1 MDWQESEGSINR
13 RMNKDELIEELQE
26 KVKELEKQK
35 ESLEKENKELK
46 KILTRFINPHT
57 PSSKQVFK
65 KRSSHA
71 SKKLG
76 APSGHEGAT
85 RKTPKPSEI
94 INYLLTK
101 CPKCNDALGNPFD
114 FEERII
120 EDVPEPQSVKTTKN
134 IINFYKCK
142 NCGVVTAKTDLPNEG
157 SFGKNILTHTT
168 LMKYDDRL
176 PARKVANTLNRTF
189 LFEATHST
197 VLNIV
202 QRVVK
207 AVQQAHEQLKMRVRT
222 FFNVYIDETGIKV
235 QGKQFWIWIFT
246 TLTTTF
252 FVIRKSRHC
261 KVVKEVLGE
270 NFKGVINCDG
280 WETYKTYKKGNKNVL
295 LQRCWA
301 HATREVEAV
310 AEKHDEIKPLFKW
323 FQDIYIKVCKA
334 RESGNS
340 TFQRMKLKEKCET
353 ELRQWLYVTRPYK
366 ELKTVR
372 TKIENGFEHWFTC
385 IIHPEVEPTNNRAE
399 RMLREEVVLRK
410 ITGTLRNEKG
420 TTANEV
426 MMSLITTWK
435 QQNKNPFLE
444 LRALL

>member
-1 MDWQESEGSINR
+1 
-13 RMNKDELIEELQE
+13 MNKDELIKDLQE
-26 KVKELEKQK
+26 KLEKVRREK
-35 ESLEKENKELK
+35 EVLEKENKELK
-46 KILTRFINPHT
+46 RILTVFINPHT
-57 PSSKQVFK
+57 PPSKQLFK
-65 KRSSHA
+65 KRVPQA

-76 APSGHEGAT
+76 APRGHEGAT
-85 RKTPKPSEI
+85 RKTPEPTDTE
-94 INYLLTK
+94 NHFLTK
-101 CPKCNDALGNPFD
+101 CPKCNDLLGKPFD
-114 FEERII
+114 IEERIEEEI
-120 EDVPEPQSVKTTKN
+120 PEPQPVKATKH
-134 IINFYKCK
+134 IIGFYDCK
-142 NCGVVTAKTDLPNEG
+142 NCGVVTAETGLPKEG

-176 PARKVANTLNRTF
+176 PARKVVNTLNRSH
-189 LFEATHST
+189 LLALTHST

-207 AVQQAHEQLKMRVRT
+207 SVQHAYEQLKIQVRT
-222 FFNVYIDETGIKV
+222 FFNIYIDETGVKV

-246 TLTTTF
+246 TITMTL

-261 KVVKEVLGE
+261 KVIEEVLGE
-270 NFKGVINCDG
+270 NFQGVINCDG
-280 WETYKTYKKGNKNVL
+280 WETYKTYNDKNGKVKI
-295 LQRCWA
+295 QRCWA
-301 HATREVEAV
+301 HPIREVKAL
-310 AEKHDEIKPLFKW
+310 AEKYEEVKPLNKW
-323 FQDIYIKVCKA
+323 FNDIYVMVCKA
-334 RESGNS
+334 RESGKP
-340 TFQRMKLKEKCET
+340 QYKRVKLKEKCEK
-353 ELRQWLYVTRPYK
+353 ELRRWLDVTKPYK
-366 ELKTVR
+366 ELKTFR
-372 TKIENGFEHWFTC
+372 TKIENGFENWFTC

>member
-1 MDWQESEGSINR
+1 
-13 RMNKDELIEELQE
+13 MNKEYLEKEIEKLR
-26 KVKELEKQK
+26 KKIKELEKK
-35 ESLEKENKELK
+35 NKELEEENNEIK
-46 KILTRFINPHT
+46 KILTLFINPHT
-57 PSSKQVFK
+57 PPSKQFFK
-65 KRSSHA
+65 KKISQA

-76 APSGHEGAT
+76 APLGHKGAT
-85 RKTPKPSEI
+85 RKIPQSTETVKHFLTNCPNCNNFLKK
-94 INYLLTK
+94 LLYT
-101 CPKCNDALGNPFD
+101 
-114 FEERII
+114 EERII
-120 EDVPEPQSVKTTKN
+120 EEIPEPQPIKVTKH
-134 IINFYKCK
+134 IIGFYNCK
-142 NCGVVTAKTDLPNEG
+142 NCGVVTAKTSLPREG
-157 SFGKNILTHTT
+157 SFGKNVLAQTT

-176 PARKVANTLNRTF
+176 PARKVANSLNRTF

-207 AVQQAHEQLKMRVRT
+207 AVQHVYEQLKIQIRN

-246 TLTTTF
+246 TLTTTL

-261 KVVKEVLGE
+261 KIVKEVLGE
-270 NFKGVINCDG
+270 NFQGVINCDG
-280 WETYKTYKKGNKNVL
+280 WETYKTYKNNNDEVL

-301 HATREVEAV
+301 HAKREVEAI
-310 AEKHDEIKPLFKW
+310 AEKYDEVKPLFKW
-323 FQDIYIKVCKA
+323 FQNIYTMVCKA
-334 RESGNS
+334 RESS
-340 TFQRMKLKEKCET
+340 KPLYRRAKLKEKCES
-353 ELRQWLYVTRPYK
+353 ELRQWLDVTKSYK

-399 RMLREEVVLRK
+399 RMLREQVVIRK

-420 TTANEV
+420 TTANET

>member
-1 MDWQESEGSINR
+1 
-13 RMNKDELIEELQE
+13 MNKE
-26 KVKELEKQK
+26 ELEKEVERLLK
-35 ESLEKENKELK
+35 ENKQLKEENKELK
-46 KILTRFINPHT
+46 KILTVFINPHT
-57 PSSKQVFK
+57 PPSKIVFK
-65 KRSSHA
+65 KRVPQV

-76 APSGHEGAT
+76 APIGHEGAT
-85 RKTPKPSEI
+85 RKTPEPTHTT
-94 INYLLTK
+94 NHFLTH
-101 CPKCNDALGNPFD
+101 CPTCNDHLGKPFD
-114 FEERII
+114 VEERIEEEI
-120 EDVPEPQSVKTTKN
+120 PEPQPVKITKHV
-134 IINFYKCK
+134 IGFYHCK
-142 NCGVVTAKTDLPNEG
+142 NCGVVTAETSLPKEG
-157 SFGKNILTHTT
+157 CFGKNILAHTT

-176 PARKVANTLNRTF
+176 PARKVVNTLNRSHLLT
-189 LFEATHST
+189 LTHST
-197 VLNIV
+197 VLNII
-202 QRVVK
+202 QRVVR
-207 AVQQAHEQLKMRVRT
+207 AVQHIYDQLKIQIRR

-235 QGKQFWIWIFT
+235 QGQQFWIWIFT

-270 NFKGVINCDG
+270 NFRGVINCDG
-280 WETYKTYKKGNKNVL
+280 WETYKTYNKDNKNVQ

-310 AEKHDEIKPLFKW
+310 AEKYDEVKPLFKG
-323 FQDIYIKVCKA
+323 FQNIFVKVCKA
-334 RESGNS
+334 RESGKPLY
-340 TFQRMKLKEKCET
+340 QRMKLKEKCEI
-353 ELRQWLYVTRPYK
+353 ELRQWLDVTKPYK

-399 RMLREEVVLRK
+399 RRLREEVVLRK
-410 ITGTLRNEKG
+410 ITGTLRNNKG

>member
-1 MDWQESEGSINR
+1 
-13 RMNKDELIEELQE
+13 MNNEELE
-26 KVKELEKQK
+26 KEVEKLRKENAQLKEENKELEKK
-35 ESLEKENKELK
+35 VVNLK
-46 KILTRFINPHT
+46 QQLSFFQNPHT
-57 PSSKQVFK
+57 PSSKQLFK
-65 KRSSHA
+65 KRVHQA

-76 APSGHEGAT
+76 APRGHEGAT
-85 RKTPKPSEI
+85 RKIPELTETM
-94 INYLLTK
+94 NYFLTK
-101 CPKCNDALGNPFD
+101 CPTCNELLGKPFD
-114 FEERII
+114 IEERIEEEI
-120 EDVPEPQSVKTTKN
+120 PEPQPVKTTKHV
-134 IINFYKCK
+134 IGFYNCK
-142 NCGVVTAKTDLPNEG
+142 NCGVVTAKTGLPREG
-157 SFGKNILTHTT
+157 CFGKNILAHTT

-176 PARKVANTLNRTF
+176 PARKVVNTLNRSY
-189 LFEATHST
+189 LLSLTHST

-207 AVQQAHEQLKMRVRT
+207 AVQHAYEQLKMQVRT
-222 FFNVYIDETGIKV
+222 FFNVYIDETGVKV

-246 TLTTTF
+246 TVTMTF

-261 KVVKEVLGE
+261 KVVKEVLGDDF
-270 NFKGVINCDG
+270 NGVINCDG
-280 WETYKTYKKGNKNVL
+280 WETYKTYKNNNNNVL

-301 HATREVEAV
+301 HATREVGAV
-310 AEKHDEIKPLFKW
+310 AEKHDEVKPLHKW
-323 FQDIYIKVCKA
+323 FQDIYVKVCKA
-334 RESGNS
+334 RESGKPLY
-340 TFQRMKLKEKCET
+340 QRTKLKENCEK
-353 ELRQWLYVTRPYK
+353 ELRRWLDVTKPYK

>member
-1 MDWQESEGSINR
+1 
-13 RMNKDELIEELQE
+13 MNKE
-26 KVKELEKQK
+26 ELEKEIEKLRRENGKLKK
-35 ESLEKENKELK
+35 EKEQLEKKVAGLEQQLSFFK
-46 KILTRFINPHT
+46 NPHT
-57 PSSKQVFK
+57 PPSKQFFK
-65 KRSSHA
+65 RRVLKA

-76 APSGHEGAT
+76 APLGHKGAT
-85 RKTPKPSEI
+85 REI
-94 INYLLTK
+94 PEPDETVKHFLIN
-101 CPKCNDALGNPFD
+101 CPKCNDFLGEPFD
-114 FEERII
+114 IEERIEEEI
-120 EDVPEPQSVKTTKN
+120 PKPQPIKVTKH
-134 IINFYKCK
+134 IIGFYDCK
-142 NCGVVTAKTDLPNEG
+142 NCGAVTAETDLSKEG
-157 SFGKNILTHTT
+157 NFGKNLLTHTT

-207 AVQQAHEQLKMRVRT
+207 AIQHVYEQLKMQIGT
-222 FFNVYIDETGIKV
+222 FFNIYIDETGIKV

-246 TLTTTF
+246 TITTTL

-261 KVVKEVLGE
+261 KIVKEILGE

-280 WETYKTYKKGNKNVL
+280 WETYKTYKNGNDDVL

-301 HATREVEAV
+301 HATREVETL
-310 AEKHDEIKPLFKW
+310 AEKYDEVKPLFKW
-323 FQDIYIKVCKA
+323 FQNIFVKVCKA
-334 RESGNS
+334 RESGKP
-340 TFQRMKLKEKCET
+340 RYVRERLKEKCEK
-353 ELRQWLYVTRPYK
+353 ELRQWLDVTKSYK

-399 RMLREEVVLRK
+399 RMLREQVVIRK

-426 MMSLITTWK
+426 MMSLLTTWK

>member
-1 MDWQESEGSINR
+1 
-13 RMNKDELIEELQE
+13 MNKDELIKDLREELERVRKE
-26 KVKELEKQK
+26 KEQ
-35 ESLEKENKELK
+35 LEKENKELK
-46 KILTRFINPHT
+46 RILTVFINPHT
-57 PSSKQVFK
+57 PPSKQVFK
-65 KRSSHA
+65 KLAPQA

-76 APSGHEGAT
+76 APLGHEGAT
-85 RKTPKPSEI
+85 RKTPEPTQTR
-94 INYLLTK
+94 NHFLTK
-101 CPKCNDALGNPFD
+101 CTNCNGTLGKPFEV
-114 FEERII
+114 EERII
-120 EDVPEPQSVKTTKN
+120 EEISEPQPVKITRHF
-134 IINFYKCK
+134 IGFYDCK
-142 NCGVVTAKTDLPNEG
+142 NCGVVVAETGLPKEG
-157 SFGKNILTHTT
+157 NFGKNILTHTA

-176 PARKVANTLNRTF
+176 PARKVVNTLNRSHR
-189 LFEATHST
+189 LPLTHSS

-207 AVQQAHEQLKMRVRT
+207 SAQHAYEQLKIQIKM
-222 FFNVYIDETGIKV
+222 FFNIYIDETSIKV
-235 QGKQFWIWIFT
+235 QGKTFWIWIFT
-246 TLTTTF
+246 TIKMTL

-261 KVVKEVLGE
+261 KIVKEVLGE
-270 NFKGVINCDG
+270 DFNGVINCDG
-280 WETYKTYKKGNKNVL
+280 WETYKTYKDDNNNVL

-301 HATREVEAV
+301 HAIREVKAV
-310 AEKHDEIKPLFKW
+310 AEKYDEAKPLFKW
-323 FQDIYIKVCKA
+323 FQDIFVMVCKA
-334 RESGNS
+334 RESG
-340 TFQRMKLKEKCET
+340 KLAYIRERLKKKCEK
-353 ELRQWLYVTRPYK
+353 ELLRWLDVTKPYK
-366 ELKTVR
+366 ELQTVR

>member
-1 MDWQESEGSINR
+1 
-13 RMNKDELIEELQE
+13 MNETEAE
-26 KVKELEKQK
+26 KLRKRIKELED
-35 ESLEKENKELK
+35 ENKDLK
-46 KILTRFINPHT
+46 KKVVDLEQQLSFFQNPHM
-57 PSSKQVFK
+57 PSSKQFFK
-65 KRSSHA
+65 KRVPHT
-71 SKKLG
+71 SKNLG
-76 APSGHEGAT
+76 APRGHEGAT
-85 RKTPKPSEI
+85 RKTPEPTET
-94 INYLLTK
+94 INHFLTK
-101 CPKCNDALGNPFD
+101 CPKCNDPLDKPFD
-114 FEERII
+114 IEEMI
-120 EDVPEPQSVKTTKN
+120 EEEIPEPQPVKTTKHV
-134 IINFYKCK
+134 IGFYDCK
-142 NCGVVTAKTDLPNEG
+142 NCGVVTAETGLPKEG
-157 SFGKNILTHTT
+157 CFGKNILAHTT

-176 PARKVANTLNRTF
+176 PARKVVNTLNRSH
-189 LFEATHST
+189 LLALTHST

-202 QRVVK
+202 QRVVRS
-207 AVQQAHEQLKMRVRT
+207 VQHIYEQLKIQVKT

-246 TLTTTF
+246 TLTMTF

-261 KVVKEVLGE
+261 KVVKEVLGKDF
-270 NFKGVINCDG
+270 NGVINCDG
-280 WETYKTYKKGNKNVL
+280 WETYKTYKNDNNNVL
-295 LQRCWA
+295 LQRCRA

-310 AEKHDEIKPLFKW
+310 AEKHDEVKPLFKW
-323 FQDIYIKVCKA
+323 FQDLYVMVCKA
-334 RESGNS
+334 REGGKPPYI
-340 TFQRMKLKEKCET
+340 RERLKEKCEK
-353 ELRQWLYVTRPYK
+353 ELRRWLEITTPYK

-385 IIHPEVEPTNNRAE
+385 IIHPEAEPTNNRAE

>member
-1 MDWQESEGSINR
+1 MFLSLK
-13 RMNKDELIEELQE
+13 NKDDLIEELKKENE
-26 KVKELEKQK
+26 KLREEKEA
-35 ESLEKENKELK
+35 LEKENKELK
-46 KILTRFINPHT
+46 KILTVFINPHT
-57 PSSKQVFK
+57 PPSKQFFK
-65 KRSSHA
+65 KKVPRA

-76 APSGHEGAT
+76 APLGHKGAT
-85 RKTPKPSEI
+85 RKMPQPTETIKHFLTNCPNCNNFLKK
-94 INYLLTK
+94 LLYT
-101 CPKCNDALGNPFD
+101 
-114 FEERII
+114 EERII
-120 EDVPEPQSVKTTKN
+120 EEIPEPQPIKVTKH
-134 IINFYKCK
+134 IIGFYNCK
-142 NCGVVTAKTDLPNEG
+142 NCGIVTAKTDLPNEG
-157 SFGKNILTHTT
+157 SFGKNVLAQTT
-168 LMKYDDRL
+168 LMKYGDRL

-207 AVQQAHEQLKMRVRT
+207 AVQHAYEQLKIQIRN

-235 QGKQFWIWIFT
+235 QGKTFWIWIFT
-246 TLTTTF
+246 TLTTTL

-261 KVVKEVLGE
+261 KIVKEILGE
-270 NFKGVINCDG
+270 NFQGVINCDG
-280 WETYKTYKKGNKNVL
+280 WETYKTYKDSNDNVL

-301 HATREVEAV
+301 HAKREVEAV
-310 AEKHDEIKPLFKW
+310 AEKYDEVKPLFKW
-323 FQDIYIKVCKA
+323 FQDIYIMVCKA
-334 RESGNS
+334 RENGKPLY
-340 TFQRMKLKEKCET
+340 RRVKLKEKCEN
-353 ELRQWLYVTRPYK
+353 ELRQWLDVTKSYK

-399 RMLREEVVLRK
+399 RMLREQVVIRK

-420 TTANEV
+420 TTANET

>member
-1 MDWQESEGSINR
+1 
-13 RMNKDELIEELQE
+13 MNKDELIKELQE
-26 KVKELEKQK
+26 KLEKVNK
-35 ESLEKENKELK
+35 EKEQLEKKVKDLEQQLSFFK
-46 KILTRFINPHT
+46 NPHT
-57 PSSKQVFK
+57 PSSKQFFV
-65 KRSSHA
+65 KRVSKC
-71 SKKLG
+71 SKKIG
-76 APSGHEGAT
+76 APYGHEGAT
-85 RKTPKPSEI
+85 RKTPEPDETVKH
-94 INYLLTK
+94 LLTK
-101 CPKCNDALGNPFD
+101 CPQCSALLGKLIYS
-114 FEERII
+114 EERTI
-120 EDVPEPQSVKTTKN
+120 EEISEPRPVKTTKHLVG
-134 IINFYKCK
+134 FYNCK
-142 NCGVVTAKTDLPNEG
+142 NCGIVTAETHLPKEG
-157 SFGKNILTHTT
+157 GFGKNILAHTT

-176 PARKVANTLNRTF
+176 PARKVVNTLNRNHLLT
-189 LFEATHST
+189 LTHST

-207 AVQQAHEQLKMRVRT
+207 SVQHAYEQLKLLIRT

-246 TLTTTF
+246 TLTMTL

-261 KVVKEVLGE
+261 KIVKEVLGE

-280 WETYKTYKKGNKNVL
+280 WETYKTYKNDNDEVL

-310 AEKHDEIKPLFKW
+310 AEKYDEVKPLFKW
-323 FQDIYIKVCKA
+323 FQNIYLKVCKA
-334 RESGNS
+334 RESGKPLY
-340 TFQRMKLKEKCET
+340 QRTKMKEKCDI
-353 ELRQWLYVTRPYK
+353 ELHQWLDVIKPYK

-410 ITGTLRNEKG
+410 IIGTLRNEKG

-444 LRALL
+444 LKALL

>member
-1 MDWQESEGSINR
+1 
-13 RMNKDELIEELQE
+13 MNKE
-26 KVKELEKQK
+26 ELEKEVERLRK
-35 ESLEKENKELK
+35 ENEQLKEENKELK
-46 KILTRFINPHT
+46 KILTVFVNPHT
-57 PSSKQVFK
+57 PPSTQFFK
-65 KRSSHA
+65 KRVPQA

-76 APSGHEGAT
+76 APRGHKGAT
-85 RKTPKPSEI
+85 RNTPEPNEVVNHFLKR
-94 INYLLTK
+94 
-101 CPKCNDALGNPFD
+101 CPRCNDVLGKPLD

-120 EDVPEPQSVKTTKN
+120 EEIPEPQPVKITKH
-134 IINFYKCK
+134 IIRFYNCK
-142 NCGVVTAKTDLPNEG
+142 NCGVVSAKTDIPSEG
-157 SFGKNILTHTT
+157 SFGKNILAQTT

-176 PARKVANTLNRTF
+176 PARKVVNTLNRTF
-189 LFEATHST
+189 LFKATHST

-207 AVQQAHEQLKMRVRT
+207 SVKHAYEQLKIQIRN
-222 FFNVYIDETGIKV
+222 FFNVYIDETSIKV
-235 QGKQFWIWIFT
+235 QGKNFWIWIFT
-246 TLTTTF
+246 TLTTTC

-261 KVVKEVLGE
+261 KIVKEVLGE

-280 WETYKTYKKGNKNVL
+280 WETYKTYKDSNDNVL

-310 AEKHDEIKPLFKW
+310 AQKYDRVKPLFKW
-323 FQDIYIKVCKA
+323 FQHIFVKVCKA
-334 RESGNS
+334 RESGKPLY
-340 TFQRMKLKEKCET
+340 QRIKLKEKCEV
-353 ELRQWLYVTRPYK
+353 ELCQWLDVTKPYK

>member
-1 MDWQESEGSINR
+1 
-13 RMNKDELIEELQE
+13 MNKEELE
-26 KVKELEKQK
+26 KELEKAK
-35 ESLEKENKELK
+35 ERIKELEKENKEMK
-46 KILTRFINPHT
+46 KILAMFINPHT
-57 PSSKQVFK
+57 PPSKQFFK
-65 KRSSHA
+65 KRIPHA

-76 APSGHEGAT
+76 APLGHDGAT
-85 RKTPKPSEI
+85 RKTPEPTKTVSHF
-94 INYLLTK
+94 LTK
-101 CPKCNDALGNPFD
+101 CPKCNDLLGKPFD
-114 FEERII
+114 IQERIQEEI
-120 EDVPEPQSVKTTKN
+120 PEPQPVKTTR
-134 IINFYKCK
+134 NFIGFYDCK
-142 NCGVVTAKTDLPNEG
+142 NCGVVTAETGLPKEG
-157 SFGKNILTHTT
+157 CFGKNILAHTT

-176 PARKVANTLNRTF
+176 PARKVVNTLNRSHLLT
-189 LFEATHST
+189 LTHST

-207 AVQQAHEQLKMRVRT
+207 SVQPAYQQLKKQVKT
-222 FFNVYIDETGIKV
+222 FFNIYIDETGIKV

-246 TLTTTF
+246 TVTMTF

-261 KVVKEVLGE
+261 KIVKEVLGE

-280 WETYKTYKKGNKNVL
+280 WETYKTYKDDNNNVL

-301 HATREVEAV
+301 HSTREVEAI
-310 AEKHDEIKPLFKW
+310 AEKYDQVKPLFKW
-323 FQDIYIKVCKA
+323 FQDIYIMLCKA
-334 RESGNS
+334 RESGKPMY
-340 TFQRMKLKEKCET
+340 QRTRLKEKCEK
-353 ELRQWLYVTRPYK
+353 ELRLWLDVTKPYK

-435 QQNKNPFLE
+435 QQNKNPFIE
-444 LRALL
+444 LKALL

>member
-1 MDWQESEGSINR
+1 
-13 RMNKDELIEELQE
+13 MNKDELIKDLQE
-26 KVKELEKQK
+26 ELEKVRREK
-35 ESLEKENKELK
+35 EILEKENKELK
-46 KILTRFINPHT
+46 RILTIFVNPHT
-57 PSSKQVFK
+57 PPSKQFFK
-65 KRSSHA
+65 KRCLQA

-76 APSGHEGAT
+76 APIGHKGAT
-85 RKTPKPSEI
+85 REI
-94 INYLLTK
+94 PEPTETMNHFLTK
-101 CPKCNDALGNPFD
+101 CPKCNNVLGKPFD
-114 FEERII
+114 IEERIEEEI
-120 EDVPEPQSVKTTKN
+120 PEPQPVKTTKH
-134 IINFYKCK
+134 IIGFYDCK
-142 NCGVVTAKTDLPNEG
+142 NCGIVTAETGLPKEG
-157 SFGKNILTHTT
+157 IFGKNILAHTT

-176 PARKVANTLNRTF
+176 PARKVVNTLNRSH
-189 LFEATHST
+189 LLALTHST

-202 QRVVK
+202 QRVVT
-207 AVQQAHEQLKMRVRT
+207 AVQHAYEQLKMQVRT
-222 FFNVYIDETGIKV
+222 FFNIYIDETSIKV
-235 QGKQFWIWIFT
+235 QGKTFWIWIFT
-246 TLTTTF
+246 TITMTL

-270 NFKGVINCDG
+270 DFKGVINCDG
-280 WETYKTYKKGNKNVL
+280 WETYKTYKDDNDNVL

-310 AEKHDEIKPLFKW
+310 AEKYDEIKPLHKW
-323 FQDIYIKVCKA
+323 FRDIFVMVCKA
-334 RESGNS
+334 RESGKPLY
-340 TFQRMKLKEKCET
+340 QRTKLKEKCED
-353 ELRQWLYVTRPYK
+353 ELRRWLDVTKPYK

>member
-1 MDWQESEGSINR
+1 
-13 RMNKDELIEELQE
+13 MNKEELE
-26 KVKELEKQK
+26 KEVEKLRKRIKELEEENKG
-35 ESLEKENKELK
+35 LEEENKEIK
-46 KILTRFINPHT
+46 KILTVFINPHT
-57 PSSKQVFK
+57 PPSKQVFK
-65 KRSSHA
+65 KRVPQA

-76 APSGHEGAT
+76 APRGHEGAT
-85 RKTPKPSEI
+85 RQTPEPNEVV
-94 INYLLTK
+94 NHLLK
-101 CPKCNDALGNPFD
+101 NCPKCNDVLCNPFD

-120 EDVPEPQSVKTTKN
+120 EEIPEPQPVKITKHV
-134 IINFYKCK
+134 IGFYNCK
-142 NCGVVTAKTDLPNEG
+142 NCGVVTAETGLPREG
-157 SFGKNILTHTT
+157 SFGKNVLAQTT

-176 PARKVANTLNRTF
+176 PARKVVNTLHRTF

-207 AVQQAHEQLKMRVRT
+207 AVQHVYEQLKMQIRN
-222 FFNVYIDETGIKV
+222 FFNIYIDETSIKV
-235 QGKQFWIWIFT
+235 QGKNFWIWIFT
-246 TLTTTF
+246 TLTTTL

-261 KVVKEVLGE
+261 KIVKEVLGE

-280 WETYKTYKKGNKNVL
+280 WETYQTYKDSNDKVL
-295 LQRCWA
+295 IQRCWA
-301 HATREVEAV
+301 HPKREVEAL
-310 AEKHDEIKPLFKW
+310 AEKYDEVKPLFKW
-323 FQDIYIKVCKA
+323 FQNIFVMVCKA
-334 RESGNS
+334 RESGKS
-340 TFQRMKLKEKCET
+340 LYQRTKLKEKCED
-353 ELRQWLYVTRPYK
+353 ELRRWLEVTKPYK

-372 TKIENGFEHWFTC
+372 TKIQNGFEHWFTC

-410 ITGTLRNEKG
+410 IIGTLRNEKG
-420 TTANEV
+420 TTANET